1 MRVIKLLFILN
12 LTVLLFFGCVERYY
26 ASEDDVITGTLV
38 VSAHLTDKPGEQVIS
53 ISRSEKLR
61 FPSYVP
67 ETGCW
72 VVVEDQVGNSMEFKE
87 TVPGDYSVD
96 IPALFLVPGSLYRLL
111 LMTSDGNRYESEY
124 SRLRSSTSINSVYYE
139 LESIPTY
146 DPLVTVHGIRFY
158 MDFDVDPDSSEYM
171 RWELLETYEFHNPPY
186 EDYIYGFDRQLKLA
200 PDSLVHKQC
209 WITAYVNAI
218 FTLDAGKLT
227 TPQFNYMPLHHI
239 SNETQR
245 LSHGYSLLVRQFS
258 MDEPA
263 FRYWDE
269 LKKNTQENSG
279 LYSRQPSITPSNICN
294 CDDPEEKIL
303 GFFSI
308 SGVSEKRLF
317 VKEVEGLEKYSS
329 LYCVPALELPRF
341 RFLAASDLPIFLSR
355 VLAPEYLARFGE
367 TTHECIDCRVKKG
380 SVGDP
385 PDFWP
390 TE

>member
-1 MRVIKLLFILN
+1 
-12 LTVLLFFGCVERYY
+12 
-26 ASEDDVITGTLV
+26 
-38 VSAHLTDKPGEQVIS
+38 
-53 ISRSEKLR
+53 
-61 FPSYVP
+61 
-67 ETGCW
+67 
-72 VVVEDQVGNSMEFKE
+72 
-87 TVPGDYSVD
+87 
-96 IPALFLVPGSLYRLL
+96 
-111 LMTSDGNRYESEY
+111 
-124 SRLRSSTSINSVYYE
+124 
-139 LESIPTY
+139 
-146 DPLVTVHGIRFY
+146 
-158 MDFDVDPDSSEYM
+158 M

-186 EDYIYGFDRQLKLA
+186 EDYIYGFDRQLKPV
-200 PDSLVHKQC
+200 PDSLTDKQC
-209 WITAYVNAI
+209 WFTGHVNAI

-227 TPQFNYMPLHHI
+227 TPLFNYMPLHHI

-245 LSHGYSLLVRQFS
+245 LSHGYSLLVSQFS

-294 CDDPEEKIL
+294 CDDPEEIIL

-308 SGVSEKRLF
+308 SGLSEKRLF

-341 RFLAASDLPIFLSR
+341 RFLIASDLPVFASR
-355 VLAPEYLARFGE
+355 VLAPEYLARFGV
-367 TTHECIDCRVKKG
+367 TTHGCVDCRVKNG
-380 SVGDP
+380 FVGEP